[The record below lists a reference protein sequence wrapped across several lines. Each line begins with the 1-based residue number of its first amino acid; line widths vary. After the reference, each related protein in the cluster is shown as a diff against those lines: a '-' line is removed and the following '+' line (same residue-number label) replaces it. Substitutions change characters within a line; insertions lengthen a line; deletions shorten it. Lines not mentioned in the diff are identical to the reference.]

1 MNSWTD
7 AETSAARQLIQLA
20 VAEDLGPSG
29 DVTSRS
35 TIPASA
41 IGQAKFVARK
51 TGVVAGLPAAALVC
65 STQDSALRLDLLA
78 ADADLIRA
86 GSTLA
91 VLAGS
96 VRSILAAE
104 RTALN
109 FLQHLSGIAT
119 LTRRYVDIVAGRSQV
134 LDTRKTTPGWRL
146 LEKYAVRM
154 GGGHNHRVGLYDG
167 VLIKDNHLAALGG
180 GPSAVR
186 AAIAAARKEAPGLPI
201 EVEVDSTEL
210 CAVALE
216 CRPDIILLDNMS
228 PPQMRECV
236 ERRNVTVPKVQLE
249 ASGGV
254 NLETIDSIAATGVDR
269 ISVGAITHSA
279 PALDIALDFGTNA

>member
-7 AETSAARQLIQLA
+7 AEASAARQLIRLA
-20 VAEDLGPSG
+20 LAEDLGSAG
-29 DVTSRS
+29 DVTSQA
-35 TIPASA
+35 TIAISA
-41 IGQAKFVARK
+41 IGQAKFVVRK
-51 TGVVAGLPAAALVC
+51 AGVIAGLPVAALVC
-65 STQDSALRLDLLA
+65 SAVDSTLALHLHT
-78 ADADLIRA
+78 ADGDSVPP

-91 VLAGS
+91 VLAGPM
-96 VRSILAAE
+96 RSILAVE

-154 GGGHNHRVGLYDG
+154 GGGHNLRVGLYDG

-180 GPSAVR
+180 GPNAVR
-186 AAIAAARKEAPGLPI
+186 ASVAAARKVSPGLPI
-201 EVEVDSTEL
+201 EIEVDSVEL

-228 PPQMRECV
+228 PMQMRVCV
-236 ERRNVTVPKVQLE
+236 ERRNAIVAKVQLE

-254 NLETIDSIAATGVDR
+254 NLESIDAIAATGVDR

-279 PALDIALDFGTNA
+279 PALDIALDYESDK

>member
-1 MNSWTD
+1 M
-7 AETSAARQLIQLA
+7 
-20 VAEDLGPSG
+20 
-29 DVTSRS
+29 
-35 TIPASA
+35 
-41 IGQAKFVARK
+41 
-51 TGVVAGLPAAALVC
+51 
-65 STQDSALRLDLLA
+65 
-78 ADADLIRA
+78 
-86 GSTLA
+86 
-91 VLAGS
+91 
-96 VRSILAAE
+96 RSILAVE

-154 GGGHNHRVGLYDG
+154 GGGHNLRVGLYDG

-180 GPSAVR
+180 GPNAVR
-186 AAIAAARKEAPGLPI
+186 ASVAAARKVSPGLPI
-201 EVEVDSTEL
+201 EIEVDSVEL

-228 PPQMRECV
+228 PMQMRVCV
-236 ERRNVTVPKVQLE
+236 ERRNAIVAKVQLE

-254 NLETIDSIAATGVDR
+254 NLESIDAIAATGVDR

-279 PALDIALDFGTNA
+279 PALDIALDYESDK